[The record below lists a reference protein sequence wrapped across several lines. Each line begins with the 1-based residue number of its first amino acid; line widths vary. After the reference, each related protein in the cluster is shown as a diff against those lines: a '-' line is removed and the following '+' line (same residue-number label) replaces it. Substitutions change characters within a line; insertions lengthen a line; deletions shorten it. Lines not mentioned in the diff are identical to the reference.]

1 MNEGLPKDVNFFG
14 SEADNLF
21 NIFSCHV
28 GCGKPFNFLGVNLV
42 DS

>member
-1 MNEGLPKDVNFFG
+1 MNESLPKDVNFFG

-28 GCGKPFNFLGVNLV
+28 RRGKPFYLLGVNLI